1 LEGIVRKSNSSEV
14 IPGSNVLVAAI
25 GGKRFISDV
34 EFEERYGVPRKSLQ
48 NMRVLGR
55 GPAFRKFGSSVRY
68 DIRDIEAWIDS
79 LPRGGA
85 GTPSSAVKGA

>member
-1 LEGIVRKSNSSEV
+1 MRKSTTSPV
-14 IPGSNVLVAAI
+14 VHGTNVVATAVPA
-25 GGKRFISDV
+25 GKRFLSDI
-34 EFEERYGVPRKSLQ
+34 EFEFAYGVPRKTLQ

-68 DIRDIEAWIDS
+68 DVADIEAWIES

-85 GTPSSAVKGA
+85 GVPSSAVKSA

>member
-1 LEGIVRKSNSSEV
+1 
-14 IPGSNVLVAAI
+14 
-25 GGKRFISDV
+25 
-34 EFEERYGVPRKSLQ
+34 
-48 NMRVLGR
+48 MRVLGR